1 EDLYLPF
8 KKKRKTKADAA
19 REAGLEPLARILLAQ
34 KEENI
39 RKLAHKYLNRDITT
53 IEEALQGA
61 KNIVAEWIN
70 ENQDIRSG
78 LRRLYTRESTISSKG
93 FKQKV
98 EVAEFQKYQQY
109 FEWQEALNKMPSHR
123 FLAMYR
129 AEQEKVVKLKVGVE
143 KEKALKIIEKQI
155 LTSGRNTSCRSLV
168 IEAIDDAFTR
178 LLKPS
183 FQSEMLSNAK
193 IRADE
198 EAIRVFAGNL
208 EQLLLSAP
216 LGPKRILAIDPGFK
230 SGCKVVCLDEQ
241 GSLIHNENI
250 YPHAPQKEIAM

>member
-1 EDLYLPF
+1 
-8 KKKRKTKADAA
+8 
-19 REAGLEPLARILLAQ
+19 
-34 KEENI
+34 
-39 RKLAHKYLNRDITT
+39 
-53 IEEALQGA
+53 
-61 KNIVAEWIN
+61 
-70 ENQDIRSG
+70 
-78 LRRLYTRESTISSKG
+78 
-93 FKQKV
+93 
-98 EVAEFQKYQQY
+98 
-109 FEWQEALNKMPSHR
+109 ALNKMPSHR

-198 EAIRVFAGNL
+198 EAIRVLAGNL
-208 EQLLLSAP
+208 EQLLLSDP
-216 LGPKRILAIDPGFK
+216 LSPKRILAIDPGFK

-250 YPHAPQKEIAM
+250 YPHAPQKEIAMAGKKIRSLVNAYKIEAIAIGNGTASREKEFFIKKIGLDRKVSDNIVNEAGASVCSVSKTAR